1 MAESGGGFIPIEK
14 KLGDIF
20 KEAFEFYL
28 HINESSEPTNS
39 PDFQV
44 YAYRVTHNYCP
55 VLIIVPAAPLQLLVR
70 KHIGNFEDA
79 TRLVSLGG
87 IFSDNEAFEEIP
99 TGDIKFLL
107 LPFFLGQLTLKL
119 NSMETEVRKNYVEVA
134 EVYYKDFLKRSSE
147 YGLTERFSTD
157 TTVAAAQV
165 AATGRSPNELEELKQ
180 MAVQRN
186 EKLRKFKEKK
196 ELEEKINLMKV
207 AVEREDD
214 LDDDVLRG
222 FYMDLIKFSIL
233 EAEEELKFLDQ
244 EKLMLDF
251 RQRQTQQTQGGGSGM
266 DDSPEA
272 TNHQQHPHRHQHGQK
287 VLKPIII
294 TRDALQKAVYGRGY
308 PSMPTMSVEDFYHER
323 VAAGVF
329 PDPDKKSTVKAR
341 QDMTDDE
348 IAELDE
354 QEAVVL
360 EEAIERDDEYQR
372 ARQAAMDEF
381 KDNVRRGD
389 GNRYNRS

>member
-1 MAESGGGFIPIEK
+1 MRTQKMILLSDLRISLLPF
-14 KLGDIF
+14 
-20 KEAFEFYL
+20 
-28 HINESSEPTNS
+28 
-39 PDFQV
+39 
-44 YAYRVTHNYCP
+44 
-55 VLIIVPAAPLQLLVR
+55 QLLVR

-147 YGLTERFSTD
+147 YGLTERSNTTD
-157 TTVAAAQV
+157 TTVAQV
-165 AATGRSPNELEELKQ
+165 AATGHNPNELEELKQ

-251 RQRQTQQTQGGGSGM
+251 RQRQTQQTAQGGGSGM

-272 TNHQQHPHRHQHGQK
+272 TNHQHHNPPHRHQHGRK

>member
-1 MAESGGGFIPIEK
+1 MAI
-14 KLGDIF
+14 
-20 KEAFEFYL
+20 
-28 HINESSEPTNS
+28 
-39 PDFQV
+39 
-44 YAYRVTHNYCP
+44 
-55 VLIIVPAAPLQLLVR
+55 R

-119 NSMETEVRKNYVEVA
+119 NSSDTAGRKSFVEVA
-134 EVYYKDFLKRSSE
+134 EVYYKDFLRRSAE
-147 YGLTERFSTD
+147 YGLTERANDD
-157 TTVAAAQV
+157 TTVATVAQ
-165 AATGRSPNELEELKQ
+165 GGPRNPNELEELKQ

-244 EKLMLDF
+244 EKLILDF
-251 RQRQTQQTQGGGSGM
+251 KRPQGAEGGANDMAEDHS
-266 DDSPEA
+266 
-272 TNHQQHPHRHQHGQK
+272 HPHHDHPHHHQHGRK
-287 VLKPIII
+287 PLKAIII

-308 PSMPTMSVEDFYHER
+308 PSMPTMTVEDFYHER

-329 PDPDKKSTVKAR
+329 PDPNKKSTVKAR

-348 IAELDE
+348 VAELDE
-354 QEAVVL
+354 AEATAIEEAV
-360 EEAIERDDEYQR
+360 ERDDEYQR
-372 ARQAAMDEF
+372 ARQAAKDEF